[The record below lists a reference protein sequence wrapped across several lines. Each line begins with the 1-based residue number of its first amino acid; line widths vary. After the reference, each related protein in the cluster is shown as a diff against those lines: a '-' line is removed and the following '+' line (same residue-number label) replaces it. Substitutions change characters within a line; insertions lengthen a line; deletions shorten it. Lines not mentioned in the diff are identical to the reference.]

1 MKNPIHFILL
11 LILDLLLLASAIL
24 LIMKISEIGKAEKPE
39 VSGKVV
45 LLETDYAAYPLD
57 EKYFQVV
64 SDPAPAAPDFVFE
77 FEERI
82 TEHDLNQSDVDLLAR
97 LLWSSPLEN
106 EDYKRQLLWVV
117 FNRVDDERSNLF
129 GRTIDTVVIKS
140 EFAFFDSEAHLSET
154 NLRIVREELNRWLS
168 YLDGNYVKIPIP
180 RNAVYARFKGN
191 MNRQLE
197 VFSEL
202 KEG

>member
-24 LIMKISEIGKAEKPE
+24 LIMEISKIGKAEKPE

-64 SDPAPAAPDFVFE
+64 SDPAPDAPDFVFE

-117 FNRVDDERSNLF
+117 FNRVDDERSSLF
-129 GRTIDTVVIKS
+129 GRTIDTVVVKS
-140 EFAFFDSEAHLSET
+140 EFAFFDSKAHLSET

-168 YLDGNYVKIPIP
+168 YLDGNYVEIPIP

>member
-24 LIMKISEIGKAEKPE
+24 LIMKISEIGQAKESE

-64 SDPAPAAPDFVFE
+64 STPDPAAPDFVFE
-77 FEERI
+77 FEEKI
-82 TEHDLNQSDVDLLAR
+82 TEHELDPADVELLAR
-97 LLWSSPLEN
+97 LLYRSPLRH
-106 EDYKRQLLWVV
+106 EDYKRELLWVV
-117 FNRVDDERSNLF
+117 FNRIDDERAGLF
-129 GRTIDTVVIKS
+129 GRTIQEVVIPS
-140 EFAFFDSEAHLSET
+140 EFAYLPGDYELTEE
-154 NLRIVREELNRWLS
+154 NVQIVREELNRWLS
-168 YLDGNYVKIPIP
+168 YLDGNYVEIPIP
-180 RNAVYARFKGN
+180 RDAVYARFKGT

>member
-24 LIMKISEIGKAEKPE
+24 LIMKISEIGKVEKPE

-64 SDPAPAAPDFVFE
+64 SDPAPVAPDFVFE
-77 FEERI
+77 FEEKI

-168 YLDGNYVKIPIP
+168 YLDGNYVEIPIP
-180 RNAVYARFKGN
+180 RDAVYARFKGT

>member
-24 LIMKISEIGKAEKPE
+24 LIMEISKIGKAEKPE

-117 FNRVDDERSNLF
+117 FNRVDDERSSLF
-129 GRTIDTVVIKS
+129 GRTIDTVVVKS
-140 EFAFFDSEAHLSET
+140 EFAFFDSKAHLSET

-168 YLDGNYVKIPIP
+168 YLDGNYVEIPIP